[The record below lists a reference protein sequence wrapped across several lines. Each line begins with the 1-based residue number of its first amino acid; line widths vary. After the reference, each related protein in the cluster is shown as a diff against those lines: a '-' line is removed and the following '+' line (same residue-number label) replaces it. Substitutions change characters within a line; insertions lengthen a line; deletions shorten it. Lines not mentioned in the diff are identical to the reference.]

1 MATSSTNLGRV
12 SLVPRGEYDPAA
24 QYERLDLVRYNGSGY
39 LVLRPVQGVT
49 PVNGADYMLISEKGG
64 KGDKG
69 DLGSA
74 AGFGAVSA
82 TVDGSTGAPSVEVS
96 ASGPDTAKEFAF
108 SFHGLKGQQGIQ
120 GDKGDPGSSIASI
133 ERTAGTGAPGTRDTY
148 TITLTDGTTSTFQ
161 VYNGA
166 DGVGAGD
173 MTAAVYDPQGKAQD
187 IFQYVDDHTPKDAVT
202 VPGGGAIEM
211 GEGLGEGPYT
221 FEFTPEEDDLNAEQ
235 VSYDGSASGLEAVTV
250 QGALDA
256 LNTSKADRNRVSNRN
271 LLDNGYLAAPV
282 NQRGQTEYTGNG
294 YAIDRWRLYGSG
306 IRCVLNDNYLSI
318 TATADNN
325 SIGQT
330 IESERILFE
339 QVTFSCLRS
348 DGTLVSGT
356 GKIPS
361 TATDYHSVTL
371 YSDQT
376 MSLYIQYLSG
386 KMLALIGVK
395 NNNTVNAVAVKLE
408 LGPVQTLAH
417 KEGNTWV
424 LNDPPPDPA
433 LELAKCNRY
442 YQVIRS
448 ACVAIGSSVQSSTYS
463 VASIPFGTMRTTPA
477 ASFEA
482 AGNGHIGVVEGVQ
495 YLDTTDVIFSFIVN
509 GQVGIQMPTTVAA
522 GAAIA
527 GKIAQFHK
535 LVLNAEL

>member
-24 QYERLDLVRYNGSGY
+24 QYERLDIVRYDGSGY

-82 TVDGSTGAPSVEVS
+82 TVDGSTGVPSVEVS
-96 ASGPDTAKEFAF
+96 ASGPNTAKEFAF

-120 GDKGDPGSSIASI
+120 GDKGDPGSSIASV

-173 MTAAVYDPQGKAQD
+173 MTAAVYDPRGMAQD

-221 FEFTPEEDDLNAEQ
+221 FEYSEDGEGSAVRAEQ
-235 VSYDGSASGLEAVTV
+235 VSYDGTGSGLVAETV

-256 LNTSKADRNRVSNRN
+256 LNEQKVTANNGTVTGEAV
-271 LLDNGYLAAPV
+271 LLDDMTKPGTYTWLDQNG
-282 NQRGQTEYTGNG
+282 EM
-294 YAIDRWRLYGSG
+294 G
-306 IRCVLNDNYLSI
+306 IRGGLWN
-318 TATADNN
+318 
-325 SIGQT
+325 
-330 IESERILFE
+330 
-339 QVTFSCLRS
+339 
-348 DGTLVSGT
+348 LV
-356 GKIPS
+356 
-361 TATDYHSVTL
+361 
-371 YSDQT
+371 
-376 MSLYIQYLSG
+376 
-386 KMLALIGVK
+386 
-395 NNNTVNAVAVKLE
+395 
-408 LGPVQTLAH
+408 
-417 KEGNTWV
+417 
-424 LNDPPPDPA
+424 
-433 LELAKCNRY
+433 
-442 YQVIRS
+442 
-448 ACVAIGSSVQSSTYS
+448 
-463 VASIPFGTMRTTPA
+463 
-477 ASFEA
+477 
-482 AGNGHIGVVEGVQ
+482 
-495 YLDTTDVIFSFIVN
+495 
-509 GQVGIQMPTTVAA
+509 
-522 GAAIA
+522 
-527 GKIAQFHK
+527 
-535 LVLNAEL
+535 